1 MTGKHC
7 RVIVSR
13 QIIICLTKIQTKMQY
28 NNSDYNA
35 EQHDRWRA
43 LTVKNPY
50 ATQLVTVAYEDNGI
64 TYAEKCI
71 EVRSKNTPYR
81 GDLMVCS
88 SANPVIAG
96 MESGVTLGLVEL
108 YDVKPIKDFTPE
120 DWAQTRIPEEKRK
133 HITKGYGWL
142 MRNPRRVVE
151 FPIKGQ
157 LGIYNLVYTKDIIT
171 EYPRALVM
179 DKESYEIAQKQGG
192 QK

>member
-1 MTGKHC
+1 MDG
-7 RVIVSR
+7 
-13 QIIICLTKIQTKMQY
+13 II
-28 NNSDYNA
+28 
-35 EQHDRWRA
+35 
-43 LTVKNPY
+43 
-50 ATQLVTVAYEDNGI
+50 
-64 TYAEKCI
+64 YAEKTI

-88 SANPVIAG
+88 SANPIIAE

-120 DWAQTRIPEEKRK
+120 DWAQTRIPDEKRK

-157 LGIYNLVYTKDIIT
+157 LGIYNLVYTKDVII

-179 DKESYEIAQKQGG
+179 DKEGYEIAQKQGG